1 MLFIDL
7 VAGAVGLLDFEPEQ
21 FSSAGEVELSGEW
34 EQSTAVGE
42 DIVEVIGAIGAQL
55 DSFLEGL
62 RDSVASVDVH

>member
-1 MLFIDL
+1 
-7 VAGAVGLLDFEPEQ
+7 
-21 FSSAGEVELSGEW
+21 VELSGEW
-34 EQSTAVGE
+34 EQSTTVGE